1 MKKIQHRRVS
11 AALVAR
17 SLAAGLLLAF
27 GSLFAAG
34 AQAQSIPALSI
45 TAPLISTDPSV
56 NVRETDGSVV
66 LTVDLDPASS
76 GTVTVDYFTIA
87 GNAQENQDY
96 AGTSGTLTFAAGDT
110 SRTITVP
117 IIDDAGYDRLRL
129 QFFVAL
135 RNASGA
141 TLPEPNYAK
150 VVIQSDEP
158 KPTATIDDVAVNEAE
173 GRMTLTL
180 RLSHTSSDAIEYL
193 TNGSLVSGTA
203 TAAVDYDDFL
213 QGSDAA
219 ITMPARALSATFD
232 IVDDG
237 EEEGDETIGIVWRK
251 HPDHHAKPDSLAF
264 TGTIKDNDNND
275 TNAAPT
281 FNEGAAATR
290 SFAETVGSA
299 AVTTASNIGDAVTA
313 TDTDAGDTLEYSLE
327 GADASK
333 FTIVSTSGQLRTQ
346 VGETYDRET
355 KASYA
360 VTVRVED
367 GNGGSDTIAVTLGV
381 TNAVEAPLAPAVTA
395 TSGDSTSLDVSWSAP
410 ENAGRPAITN
420 YDLQYKLTTVAG
432 WTDGPQDQTGTSAS
446 IGGACGEHDLRG
458 AGDQRRRRRCLVAAL

>member
-1 MKKIQHRRVS
+1 MGLPRSTFYDAPSVAVDDAEIVGRMQAICDEFETYGYRRVS

-45 TAPLISTDPSV
+45 TAPLISTGPPV

-66 LTVDLDPASS
+66 LTVELDPASS

-117 IIDDAGYDRLRL
+117 IIDDAGYDRHRL
-129 QFFVAL
+129 HFFVAL

-141 TLPEPNYAK
+141 TLPEPNYAQ

-180 RLSHTSSDAIEYL
+180 RLSHTSSDAIEYS

-213 QGSDAA
+213 QGSDAV

-232 IVDDG
+232 IAIVDDA

-290 SFAETVGSA
+290 SFAETVGSPA
-299 AVTTASNIGDAVTA
+299 PSRRAPPSRPSVT
-313 TDTDAGDTLEYSLE
+313 YSRNHR
-327 GADASK
+327 S
-333 FTIVSTSGQLRTQ
+333 
-346 VGETYDRET
+346 REL
-355 KASYA
+355 AFSLDH
-360 VTVRVED
+360 TVRLPQW
-367 GNGGSDTIAVTLGV
+367 SGV
-381 TNAVEAPLAPAVTA
+381 A
-395 TSGDSTSLDVSWSAP
+395 
-410 ENAGRPAITN
+410 
-420 YDLQYKLTTVAG
+420 
-432 WTDGPQDQTGTSAS
+432 
-446 IGGACGEHDLRG
+446 
-458 AGDQRRRRRCLVAAL
+458 